1 MGFEH
6 SNSAGGL
13 STVILQGVLS
23 TVILQ
28 GRGNKLHSQMAHTRF
43 HTPGLREKSSD
54 FKETGPDGLKVME
67 GLLQMQGMAVAHCRD
82 KDTGGDSSGEPS
94 LAS

>member
-1 MGFEH
+1 MTGEGALREYDFEDKW
-6 SNSAGGL
+6 GL
-13 STVILQGVLS
+13 STVILQG
-23 TVILQ
+23 
-28 GRGNKLHSQMAHTRF
+28 GGNKLHSRMAHTRF

-82 KDTGGDSSGEPS
+82 KDTGGNSSGESS